1 MIHSPGMRMAAG
13 KEFPGAAIVSAGRS
27 DGARE
32 DILIERMR
40 EFRETIQGIQ
50 DLPFFLFRCMGISA
64 ESGRA

>member
-1 MIHSPGMRMAAG
+1 MRMAAG

-40 EFRETIQGIQ
+40 EFRETIQGIK
-50 DLPFFLFRCMGISA
+50 DLPFFLFRCMGIF
-64 ESGRA
+64 G

>member
-1 MIHSPGMRMAAG
+1 MRMAAG

-40 EFRETIQGIQ
+40 EFMEESHGIQ
-50 DLPFFLFRCMGISA
+50 DLPFFLFRCMGIF
-64 ESGRA
+64 G

>member
-1 MIHSPGMRMAAG
+1 MAAG

-40 EFRETIQGIQ
+40 EFMEESHGIQ
-50 DLPFFLFRCMGISA
+50 DLPFFLFRCIGIF
-64 ESGRA
+64 G